1 MPTLLL
7 LSPQRSPLS
16 ALQNLICCEMQKGF
30 RNNRM
35 TDSEKSILYPFVACQ
50 YFALQYEKVL
60 DEDVLF
66 DILKVVYV

>member
-1 MPTLLL
+1 
-7 LSPQRSPLS
+7 
-16 ALQNLICCEMQKGF
+16 
-30 RNNRM
+30 M